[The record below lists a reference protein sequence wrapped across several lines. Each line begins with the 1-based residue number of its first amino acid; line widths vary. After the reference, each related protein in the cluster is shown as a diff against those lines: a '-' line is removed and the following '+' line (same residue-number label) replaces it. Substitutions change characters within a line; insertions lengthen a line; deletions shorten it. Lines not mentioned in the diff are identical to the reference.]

1 MAEPA
6 RCPHCGAA
14 ALEDAAFCVECGGRM
29 RAPTSTPSTAP
40 LGVTI
45 DALAGPLPDA
55 VSQPPP
61 TVVAPPPSIH
71 RAQTVVAPPPL
82 VSAPPSEATT
92 TPVPR
97 PAAGRDS
104 HGAVVPRPGQQPPP
118 AAPRRAPLGGS
129 TVTGWPIP
137 SASRAPQAA
146 PPPKPTRSASA
157 PSTQGAVSPAPTPSG
172 VSARAKAEASGPVK
186 SPEPEPAEKSSRVEA
201 SGVISSRSLDEVDRR
216 FESMMASAP
225 TEGAELTAEE
235 LVEAQRLFREIAANY
250 LTPVRS
256 LMIELSL
263 GEPSREWL
271 ALCKPPLASLRRA
284 ANDMLLTELAAALGA
299 LSTTMEQIERTNG
312 AVLDARARES
322 LRSAYQPLTALLPE
336 AFAVD
341 DERERREPIIVQSLL
356 RQVPDVRKLALD
368 RLYAAGLTTLE
379 MFYKAK
385 PADIADA
392 AGISREIAERVV
404 ARFQRYRR
412 EVAAAPAAR
421 EAREH
426 ATLEALT
433 RKLEAQTSS
442 FEAAQRA
449 FNHPEDARR
458 IRQERAA
465 TLLEINLVLA
475 RLGQVDLVKKL
486 ERLTFRAKA
495 EELRRFL
502 AEAKNG
508 L

>member
-1 MAEPA
+1 
-6 RCPHCGAA
+6 
-14 ALEDAAFCVECGGRM
+14 
-29 RAPTSTPSTAP
+29 
-40 LGVTI
+40 
-45 DALAGPLPDA
+45 
-55 VSQPPP
+55 
-61 TVVAPPPSIH
+61 
-71 RAQTVVAPPPL
+71 
-82 VSAPPSEATT
+82 
-92 TPVPR
+92 
-97 PAAGRDS
+97 
-104 HGAVVPRPGQQPPP
+104 
-118 AAPRRAPLGGS
+118 
-129 TVTGWPIP
+129 
-137 SASRAPQAA
+137 
-146 PPPKPTRSASA
+146 
-157 PSTQGAVSPAPTPSG
+157 
-172 VSARAKAEASGPVK
+172 
-186 SPEPEPAEKSSRVEA
+186 
-201 SGVISSRSLDEVDRR
+201 
-216 FESMMASAP
+216 MASAP